1 MNCEPHIVPN
11 PLTHASPQL
20 ATWKQTLGIRVRGV
34 RIAMLTSLG
43 AKKWRVD
50 LSGLPAAVLPRCSVT
65 EPLPPSQSRRLGRQ
79 SLEGRAQP
87 GIVQIL
93 RGQQAVFVLHDHTR
107 QLSYRICSHHFKN
120 TATTILYR
128 PQANF
133 QLVGNRPIFSCPE
146 ASAGGPSG
154 LAEPDS

>member
-1 MNCEPHIVPN
+1 MAGG
-11 PLTHASPQL
+11 PLWSARRCT
-20 ATWKQTLGIRVRGV
+20 ATVLSDR
-34 RIAMLTSLG
+34 ATS
-43 AKKWRVD
+43 
-50 LSGLPAAVLPRCSVT
+50 
-65 EPLPPSQSRRLGRQ
+65 PSQSRRLGRQ

-107 QLSYRICSHHFKN
+107 QLIYRICSHHFKN